1 MTTIADQPFQILLG
15 LVQEHKLDPWDVDIE
30 KLAGVYLQRV
40 REMRE
45 FDLRVS
51 GRTLLSA
58 SMLLRMKSDFVF
70 NGRKNPEAEEE
81 LKEMFDIDLPEL
93 GQITII
99 ERSPRKIT
107 LLDLMGALQ
116 EALKDTP
123 IRKLVHRRKLE
134 KIMQTLSEYHI
145 NIERNLE
152 ELYQR
157 VKSLAASGKEISL
170 SVLVFERTRLAV
182 ARTLLLLL
190 FLNIQGKVVLRQP
203 EPFGEIFASL
213 PAEEGYHGS

>member
-30 KLAGVYLQRV
+30 KLAGVYMQRV

-70 NGRKNPEAEEE
+70 NGRKNPETEEE

-99 ERSPRKIT
+99 ERTPRKIT

>member
-30 KLAGVYLQRV
+30 KIAGVYMQRV

-45 FDLRVS
+45 FDIRIS

-58 SMLLRMKSDFVF
+58 SVLLRMKSDFVF
-70 NGRKNPEAEEE
+70 NGRKKPDAEEE
-81 LKEMFDIDLPEL
+81 LKEMFDLDLPEL

-99 ERSPRKIT
+99 QRSPRKIT

-116 EALKDTP
+116 DALKDTP
-123 IRKLVHRRKLE
+123 TRKLVRRRKLE

-145 NIERNLE
+145 NI
-152 ELYQR
+152 
-157 VKSLAASGKEISL
+157 
-170 SVLVFERTRLAV
+170 
-182 ARTLLLLL
+182 
-190 FLNIQGKVVLRQP
+190 
-203 EPFGEIFASL
+203 
-213 PAEEGYHGS
+213 

>member
-170 SVLVFERTRLAV
+170 SMLIFERTRLAV

-190 FLNIQGKVVLRQP
+190 FLNVQGKVVLQQP

-213 PAEEGYHGS
+213 PEEGEYHGS

>member
-99 ERSPRKIT
+99 ERTPRKIT

-170 SVLVFERTRLAV
+170 SMLIFERTRLAV

-190 FLNIQGKVVLRQP
+190 FLNVQGKVVLQQP

-213 PAEEGYHGS
+213 PEEGEYHGS

>member
-30 KLAGVYLQRV
+30 KIAGVYMQRV

-58 SMLLRMKSDFVF
+58 SVLLRMKSDFVF
-70 NGRKNPEAEEE
+70 NGKKKPDAEEE
-81 LKEMFDIDLPEL
+81 LKEMFDLDLPEL

-99 ERSPRKIT
+99 QRSPRKIT

-116 EALKDTP
+116 DALKDTP
-123 IRKLVHRRKLE
+123 TRKLVRRRKLE

-145 NIERNLE
+145 NIERYLE

-157 VKSLAASGKEISL
+157 VKSLSASGQETSL
-170 SVLVFERTRLAV
+170 SALVLERTRLAV

-190 FLNIQGKVVLRQP
+190 FLEIQGKIVLRQP

-213 PAEEGYHGS
+213 LAGEG

>member
-45 FDLRVS
+45 FDIRIS

-58 SMLLRMKSDFVF
+58 SVLLRMKSDFVL
-70 NGRKNPEAEEE
+70 NGRGGSVAEEGLE
-81 LKEMFDIDLPEL
+81 EVFDLDLPEL
-93 GQITII
+93 GQVTIVQ
-99 ERSPRKIT
+99 RSPRKIT

-116 EALKDTP
+116 EALKDIP
-123 IRKLVHRRKLE
+123 MRKPLQKRKLE

-145 NIERNLE
+145 NIERYLE

-157 VKSLAASGKEISL
+157 VKGFAALGQEVPFSA
-170 SVLVFERTRLAV
+170 LVPERTRLAI

-190 FLNIQGKVVLRQP
+190 FLCIQGKIVLQQP
-203 EPFGEIFASL
+203 EPFGEIFASV
-213 PAEEGYHGS
+213 PVGRE

>member
-30 KLAGVYLQRV
+30 KIAGVYMQRV

-45 FDLRVS
+45 FDIRIS

-58 SMLLRMKSDFVF
+58 SVLLRMKSDFVF
-70 NGRKNPEAEEE
+70 NGRKKPDAEEE
-81 LKEMFDIDLPEL
+81 LKEMFDLDLPEL

-99 ERSPRKIT
+99 QRSPRKIT

-116 EALKDTP
+116 EALKNTP
-123 IRKLVHRRKLE
+123 TRKLVHRRKLE
-134 KIMQTLSEYHI
+134 KIMQTLSEYHT
-145 NIERNLE
+145 NIERYLE

-157 VKSLAASGKEISL
+157 VKSLTASGQEASL
-170 SVLVFERTRLAV
+170 SALVLERTRLAV

-190 FLNIQGKVVLRQP
+190 FLDVQGKVVLRQP

-213 PAEEGYHGS
+213 PAGEG

>member
-1 MTTIADQPFQILLG
+1 MVTIADQPFQILLG

-40 REMRE
+40 QEMQE

-58 SMLLRMKSDFVF
+58 SVILRMKSDFVL
-70 NGRKNPEAEEE
+70 NGRGGSVAEEGLE
-81 LKEMFDIDLPEL
+81 EVFDLDLPEL
-93 GQITII
+93 GQVTIVQ
-99 ERSPRKIT
+99 RSPRKIT
-107 LLDLMGALQ
+107 LLDLMGSLQ
-116 EALKDTP
+116 EALKEIP
-123 IRKLVHRRKLE
+123 ARKPLQRRKLE

-145 NIERNLE
+145 NIERYLE

-157 VKSLAASGKEISL
+157 IKNLVASGQEVSL
-170 SVLVFERTRLAV
+170 SALVLERTRLAV

-190 FLNIQGKVVLRQP
+190 FLSIQGKVVLQQP
-203 EPFGEIFASL
+203 EPFGEIFASV
-213 PAEEGYHGS
+213 PAGEE

>member
-30 KLAGVYLQRV
+30 KIAGVYMQRV

-45 FDLRVS
+45 FDIRIS

-58 SMLLRMKSDFVF
+58 SVLLRMKSDFVF
-70 NGRKNPEAEEE
+70 NGQKKPDAEEE
-81 LKEMFDIDLPEL
+81 LKEMFDLDLPEL

-99 ERSPRKIT
+99 QRSPRKIT

-116 EALKDTP
+116 EALKNTP
-123 IRKLVHRRKLE
+123 TRKLVHRRKLE
-134 KIMQTLSEYHI
+134 KIMQTLSEYHT
-145 NIERNLE
+145 NIERYLE

-157 VKSLAASGKEISL
+157 VKSLTASGQEASL
-170 SVLVFERTRLAV
+170 SALVLERTRLAV

-190 FLNIQGKVVLRQP
+190 FLEIQGKIVLRQP
-203 EPFGEIFASL
+203 EPFGEIFTSV
-213 PAEEGYHGS
+213 PAGEV

>member
-1 MTTIADQPFQILLG
+1 LLG

-30 KLAGVYLQRV
+30 KLAGVYLHRV

-45 FDLRVS
+45 LDLRVS

-58 SMLLRMKSDFVF
+58 SVLLRMKSDFVL
-70 NGRKNPEAEEE
+70 NGRGGSVAEEGLE
-81 LKEMFDIDLPEL
+81 EVFDIDLPEL
-93 GQITII
+93 GQVTIVQ
-99 ERSPRKIT
+99 RSPRKIT

-116 EALKDTP
+116 DAIKDIP
-123 IRKLVHRRKLE
+123 ARKPLQRRKLE

-145 NIERNLE
+145 NIERYLE

-157 VKSLAASGKEISL
+157 IKNLVASGQEVPL
-170 SVLVFERTRLAV
+170 SALVLERTRLAV

-190 FLNIQGKVVLRQP
+190 FLSIQGKVVLQQP
-203 EPFGEIFASL
+203 EPFGEIFTSV
-213 PAEEGYHGS
+213 PAGEE

>member
-1 MTTIADQPFQILLG
+1 MATIADQPFQILLG

-30 KLAGVYLQRV
+30 KLAGVYLHRV

-45 FDLRVS
+45 LDLRVS

-58 SMLLRMKSDFVF
+58 SVLLRMKSDFVL
-70 NGRKNPEAEEE
+70 NGRGGSVAEEGLE
-81 LKEMFDIDLPEL
+81 EVFDIDLPEL
-93 GQITII
+93 GQVTIVQ
-99 ERSPRKIT
+99 RSPRKIT

-116 EALKDTP
+116 EAIKDIP
-123 IRKLVHRRKLE
+123 ARKPLQRRKLE

-145 NIERNLE
+145 NIERYLE

-157 VKSLAASGKEISL
+157 IKNLVASGQEVPL
-170 SVLVFERTRLAV
+170 SALVLERTRLAV

-190 FLNIQGKVVLRQP
+190 FLSVQGKVVLQQP
-203 EPFGEIFASL
+203 EPFGEIFTSV
-213 PAEEGYHGS
+213 PVGEE

>member
-30 KLAGVYLQRV
+30 KIAGVYMQRV
-40 REMRE
+40 REMQE

-51 GRTLLSA
+51 GRMLLSA
-58 SMLLRMKSDFVF
+58 SVLLRMKSDFVF
-70 NGRKNPEAEEE
+70 NGRKKPDAEEE
-81 LKEMFDIDLPEL
+81 LKEMFDLDLPEL

-99 ERSPRKIT
+99 QRSPRKIT

-116 EALKDTP
+116 AALKDTP
-123 IRKLVHRRKLE
+123 TRKLVHRRKLE
-134 KIMQTLSEYHI
+134 KIMQTLSEYHT
-145 NIERNLE
+145 NIERYLE

-157 VKSLAASGKEISL
+157 VKSLTASGQETSL
-170 SVLVFERTRLAV
+170 SALVLERTRLAV

-190 FLNIQGKVVLRQP
+190 FLDVQGKVVLRQP

-213 PAEEGYHGS
+213 PAGEG

>member
-1 MTTIADQPFQILLG
+1 MVTIADQPFQILLG

-40 REMRE
+40 QEMQE

-58 SMLLRMKSDFVF
+58 SVLLRMKSDFVL
-70 NGRKNPEAEEE
+70 NGRGGSAAEDELEE
-81 LKEMFDIDLPEL
+81 VFDLDLPEL
-93 GQITII
+93 GQVTIVQ
-99 ERSPRKIT
+99 RSPRKIS
-107 LLDLMGALQ
+107 LLDLLGSLQ
-116 EALKDTP
+116 DALKDIP
-123 IRKLVHRRKLE
+123 ARKPLQRRKLE

-145 NIERNLE
+145 NIERYLD

-157 VKSLAASGKEISL
+157 IKSLGASGQEVPL
-170 SVLVFERTRLAV
+170 SALVLERTRLAV

-190 FLNIQGKVVLRQP
+190 FLSIQGKVVLQQP
-203 EPFGEIFASL
+203 EPFGEIFASV
-213 PAEEGYHGS
+213 PAGEE

>member
-15 LVQEHKLDPWDVDIE
+15 LVQEHKLDPWDIDIE
-30 KLAGVYLQRV
+30 KIAGVYMQRV
-40 REMRE
+40 KEMRE

-58 SMLLRMKSDFVF
+58 SVLLRMKSDFVF
-70 NGRKNPEAEEE
+70 NGHKNPEVEEE
-81 LKEMFDIDLPEL
+81 LKEMLDIDLPEL

-99 ERSPRKIT
+99 QRSPRKIT

-116 EALKDTP
+116 DALQDTP
-123 IRKLVHRRKLE
+123 TRKLVHRRKLE
-134 KIMQTLSEYHI
+134 KIMQTLSEYHT
-145 NIERNLE
+145 NIEQYLE

-157 VKSLAASGKEISL
+157 VKSLTASGQEISL
-170 SVLVFERTRLAV
+170 SALVLERTRLEV

-190 FLNIQGKVVLRQP
+190 FLEVQGRVSLRQP
-203 EPFGEIFASL
+203 EPFGEIFAAL
-213 PAEEGYHGS
+213 PVKEG

>member
-1 MTTIADQPFQILLG
+1 LLG

-30 KLAGVYLQRV
+30 KLAGVYLHRV

-45 FDLRVS
+45 LDLRVS

-58 SMLLRMKSDFVF
+58 SVLLRMKSDFVL
-70 NGRKNPEAEEE
+70 NGRGGSVAEEGLE
-81 LKEMFDIDLPEL
+81 EVFDIDLPEL
-93 GQITII
+93 GQVTIVQ
-99 ERSPRKIT
+99 RSPRKIT

-116 EALKDTP
+116 EAIKDIP
-123 IRKLVHRRKLE
+123 ARKPLQRRKLE

-145 NIERNLE
+145 NIERYLE

-157 VKSLAASGKEISL
+157 IKNLVASGQEVPL
-170 SVLVFERTRLAV
+170 SALVLERTRLAV

-190 FLNIQGKVVLRQP
+190 FLSVQGKVVLQQP
-203 EPFGEIFASL
+203 EPFGEIFTSV
-213 PAEEGYHGS
+213 PVGEE

>member
-15 LVQEHKLDPWDVDIE
+15 LVQEQKLNPWDVDIE

-45 FDLRVS
+45 LDLRVS

-58 SMLLRMKSDFVF
+58 SVLLRMKSDFVL
-70 NGRKNPEAEEE
+70 NGRKESAVEEGLE
-81 LKEMFDIDLPEL
+81 EVLDLDLEL
-93 GQITII
+93 GQVTIVQ
-99 ERSPRKIT
+99 RSPRKIT

-116 EALKDTP
+116 EAIKDIPT
-123 IRKLVHRRKLE
+123 RKPLQRRKLE
-134 KIMQTLSEYHI
+134 KIMRTLSEYHI
-145 NIERNLE
+145 NIERYLE

-157 VKSLAASGKEISL
+157 IKGLAASGQEVPL
-170 SVLVFERTRLAV
+170 SALVLERTRLAV

-190 FLNIQGKVVLRQP
+190 FLSIQGKVMLQQP
-203 EPFGEIFASL
+203 EPFGEIFASV
-213 PAEEGYHGS
+213 PGEG